1 MTATETPAPAGVVG
15 TPRLRREDP
24 KLLTGE
30 GRFVD
35 DIQVP
40 GQLWMGMVRSTM
52 AHATITGIDVAAAAA
67 MPGVHTVYTGADLA
81 GMGLWV
87 APLPC
92 AWPVTPDMVNPPHY
106 PVVDGEVHH
115 VGDIIAVVLAES
127 RYQAADAAEQVVVDY
142 EPLPAVAS
150 LAAARDDAHQA
161 HSDLVTNKAYRWE
174 LIPDPDALDQ
184 AFADAVHRVTCEFTQ
199 QRLIPAAMEPRGVL
213 AVPAPYGGDLT
224 LYSASQVPH
233 ILKVMVAATTGIPE
247 QKLRVIAPSVGGGFG
262 AKLNV
267 NPDEILAAALADHLK
282 RPVRW
287 TETRS
292 EAAFS
297 THQGRGQLQR
307 IELAADAEG
316 RLTGVRVHLD
326 ADMGA
331 YMMLITPGVPLLGSF
346 LYTGVYDVPAFGF
359 TCDGWFTNL
368 TPTDAYRGAG
378 RPEASYAIERAMDR
392 LAVAVGVGPEEIR
405 RRNYLAGG
413 KPFEDLTTASTLVFD
428 SGNYAPNLDRAL
440 ELAGYADLRAEQQRR
455 RDAGD
460 AKQLGIGLCT
470 YVEICGLAPSRAL
483 GGLNYGAGGW
493 EHALVRFLPTGK
505 VEVVSGST
513 PHGQGHETSWS
524 MIVAD
529 KLGVDPDDV
538 TVLHSDTAISPL
550 GLDTYGS
557 RSLAVGGVAIAMACD
572 KVIDKAR
579 FIAAHQMEANPD
591 DLEFVN
597 GSFAVRGSP
606 DRSMAIQAVA
616 FGAFTAHDL
625 PDGMEPNLQE
635 QVTFDPPN
643 FAFPFGT
650 HVCVVEVEET
660 TGRVELV
667 SYVAVDDCG
676 NQINP
681 MIVEGQVHGGIVQG
695 VAQALWE
702 GASYD
707 DDGNCRNP
715 SFLDYLVPSAAEMPS
730 ITTDFTVTPSTS
742 NPLGVKGVG
751 EAGTIGSAA
760 AVINAICDA
769 LSPYGVDDVAMPATP
784 HRVWQTIQ
792 QAKRRA
798 APGGGPATTGGAA

>member
-1 MTATETPAPAGVVG
+1 MTTLETPPADQVVG
-15 TPRLRREDP
+15 TPRLRKEDP
-24 KLLTGE
+24 QLLTGE
-30 GRFVD
+30 GKYID
-35 DIQVP
+35 DIQVA

-52 AHATITGIDVAAAAA
+52 AHAAIRSVDTAAAAD
-67 MPGVHTVYTGADLA
+67 MPGVHAVFTGSELAD
-81 GMGLWV
+81 MGLWA

-106 PVVDGEVHH
+106 PAATTEVHH
-115 VGDIIAVVLAES
+115 VGEIIAVVLADS
-127 RYQAADAAEQVVVDY
+127 RYRAVDAAETVVVDY
-142 EPLPAVAS
+142 EPLPVVASIDAAVA
-150 LAAARDDAHQA
+150 DEHQA
-161 HSDLVTNKAYRWE
+161 HSDLPTNKAYHWALE
-174 LIPDPDALDQ
+174 PDPAAVDA
-184 AFADAVHRVTCEFTQ
+184 AFAGAAHHVTANFVQ

-213 AVPAPYGGDLT
+213 AIPSPHGGDIT
-224 LYSASQVPH
+224 LYSSSQVPH
-233 ILKVMVAATTGIPE
+233 ILKVMIAATTGLPE
-247 QKLRVIAPSVGGGFG
+247 QKLRIIAPSVGGGFG

-267 NPDEILAAALADHLK
+267 NPDEILAVTLAHRLG

-297 THQGRGQLQR
+297 THQGRAQQQK
-307 IELAADAEG
+307 IELAADADG
-316 RLTGVRVHLD
+316 KLLGVRVHLD

-359 TCDGWFTNL
+359 TCDGYFTNL

-378 RPEASYAIERAMDR
+378 RPEASYAIERAMDM
-392 LAVAVGVGPEEIR
+392 LAAEVGIGPDEIR

-413 KPFEDLTTASTLVFD
+413 EAFTDLTTASSLVFD
-428 SGNYAPNLDRAL
+428 SGHYAPNLDMAL
-440 ELAGYADLRAEQQRR
+440 EVSGYTALREEQARR
-455 RDAGD
+455 RAAGD
-460 AKQLGIGLCT
+460 TKHLGIGLCT

-483 GGLNYGAGGW
+483 AGLNYGAGGW
-493 EHALVRFLPTGK
+493 EHALIRFLPTGK

-538 TVLHSDTAISPL
+538 EVLHSDTAISPL

-557 RSLAVGGVAIAMACD
+557 RSLSVGGVAIAMACD
-572 KVIDKAR
+572 KVVDKAR
-579 FIAAHQMEANPD
+579 LIAAHQLEANPD
-591 DLEFVN
+591 DLEFASGTFSVK
-597 GSFAVRGSP
+597 GSP
-606 DRSMAIQAVA
+606 DKALPIQAIA

-650 HVCVVEVEET
+650 HVCVVEVDEV
-660 TGRVELV
+660 TGDVELL
-667 SYVAVDDCG
+667 SYTAIDDCG
-676 NQINP
+676 NQVNP
-681 MIVEGQVHGGIVQG
+681 MIVEGQIHGGIVQG

-707 DDGNCRNP
+707 ADGNCHNP
-715 SFLDYLVPSAAEMPS
+715 SFLDYLVPSAAEVPNM
-730 ITTDFTVTPSTS
+730 TTGFTVTPSTS

-760 AVINAICDA
+760 ATINAICDA
-769 LSPYGVDDVAMPATP
+769 LSPYGITDMAMPASP
-784 HRVWQTIQ
+784 QRVWKTIQ
-792 QAKRRA
+792 QAKQAGDAR
-798 APGGGPATTGGAA
+798 

>member
-1 MTATETPAPAGVVG
+1 MTTLETPPSDKVVG
-15 TPRLRREDP
+15 TPRLRKEDP
-24 KLLTGE
+24 QLLTGE
-30 GRFVD
+30 GKYVD
-35 DIQVP
+35 DIQVA

-52 AHATITGIDVAAAAA
+52 AHATIRSVDTSAATD
-67 MPGVHTVYTGADLA
+67 MPGVHAVYTGTQLA
-81 GMGLWV
+81 EMGLWA

-106 PVVDGEVHH
+106 PAATTEVHH
-115 VGDIIAVVLAES
+115 VGEIIAVVLADS
-127 RYQAADAAEQVVVDY
+127 RYRAADAAEVVVVDY

-150 LAAARDDAHQA
+150 IDAAVADEHQA
-161 HSDLVTNKAYRWE
+161 HSDLPTNKAYHWALE
-174 LIPDPDALDQ
+174 PDPAAVDA
-184 AFADAVHRVTCEFTQ
+184 AFAGAAHHITANFVQ

-213 AVPAPYGGDLT
+213 AVPSPHGGDVT
-224 LYSASQVPH
+224 LYSSSQIPH
-233 ILKVMVAATTGIPE
+233 ILKVMIAATTGIPE
-247 QKLRVIAPSVGGGFG
+247 QKLRIIAPSVGGGFG

-267 NPDEILAAALADHLK
+267 NPDELLAVTLAHRLG

-297 THQGRGQLQR
+297 THQGRAQQQR
-307 IELAADAEG
+307 IELAADADG
-316 RLTGVRVHLD
+316 KLLGVRVHLD

-359 TCDGWFTNL
+359 TCDGHFTNL

-378 RPEASYAIERAMDR
+378 RPEASYAIERAMDM
-392 LAVAVGVGPEEIR
+392 LAVEVGIGPDEIR

-413 KPFEDLTTASTLVFD
+413 EAFTDLTTASTLVFD
-428 SGNYAPNLDRAL
+428 SGHYAPNLDLAL
-440 ELAGYADLRAEQQRR
+440 EVAGYTALREEQARR
-455 RDAGD
+455 RAAGET
-460 AKQLGIGLCT
+460 KQLGIGLCT

-483 GGLNYGAGGW
+483 AGLNYGAGGW
-493 EHALVRFLPTGK
+493 EHALIRFLPTGK

-538 TVLHSDTAISPL
+538 EVLHSDTAISPL

-557 RSLAVGGVAIAMACD
+557 RSLSVGGVAIAMACD
-572 KVIDKAR
+572 KVVDKAR
-579 FIAAHQMEANPD
+579 LIAAHQLEANPD
-591 DLEFVN
+591 DLEFASGTFSVK
-597 GSFAVRGSP
+597 GSP
-606 DRSMAIQAVA
+606 DKALPIQAIA

-650 HVCVVEVEET
+650 HVCVVEVDEA
-660 TGRVELV
+660 TGNVELV
-667 SYVAVDDCG
+667 AYTAIDDCG
-676 NQINP
+676 NQVNP

-702 GASYD
+702 EASYD
-707 DDGNCRNP
+707 ADGNCRNP
-715 SFLDYLVPSAAEMPS
+715 SFLDYLVPSAAEVPS
-730 ITTDFTVTPSTS
+730 MTTGFTVTPSTS

-760 AVINAICDA
+760 AAINAVCDA
-769 LSPYGVDDVAMPATP
+769 LSPYGITDMAMPASP
-784 HRVWQTIQ
+784 QRVWKTIQ
-792 QAKRRA
+792 QAKQA
-798 APGGGPATTGGAA
+798 GGAR

>member
-1 MTATETPAPAGVVG
+1 MTATEQAPTAANIGS
-15 TPRLRREDP
+15 RKLRKEDP

-30 GRFVD
+30 GKYVD
-35 DIQVP
+35 DIHAP
-40 GQLWMGMVRSTM
+40 GELWMGMVRSTM
-52 AHATITGIDVAAAAA
+52 AHARITGIDTSAAAAA
-67 MPGVHTVYTGADLA
+67 EGVHAVYTGADLA
-81 GMGLWV
+81 DMGLWA

-106 PVVDGEVHH
+106 PVANGEVHH
-115 VGDIIAVVLAES
+115 VGEIIAVVLADS
-127 RYQAADAAEQVVVDY
+127 RYGAADAAEQVVVDY
-142 EPLPAVAS
+142 EPLPVVCSIAE
-150 LAAARDDAHQA
+150 ARDGDATA
-161 HSDLVTNKAYRWE
+161 HSDLDSNKAYHWP
-174 LIPDPDALDQ
+174 LVPDPDALEA
-184 AFADAVHRVTCEFTQ
+184 AFADAAHVVKAEFEQ

-213 AVPAPYGGDLT
+213 AVPAPHGGDIT
-224 LYSASQVPH
+224 LYSATQVPH

-247 QKLRVIAPSVGGGFG
+247 MKIRVVAPAVGGGFG
-262 AKLNV
+262 AKLNI
-267 NPDEILAAALADHLK
+267 NPDEILAVTLANKLS

-297 THQGRGQLQR
+297 THQGRGQHQV
-307 IELAADAEG
+307 IEVAADDNG
-316 RLTGVRVHLD
+316 KIQGVRVHVD

-359 TCDGWFTNL
+359 TCDGYFTNL

-378 RPEASYAIERAMDR
+378 RPEASYAIERAMDL
-392 LAVAVGVGPEEIR
+392 LAAKVGVGPDEIR

-413 KPFEDLTTASTLVFD
+413 AAFENLETASTLVFD
-428 SGNYAPNLDRAL
+428 SGNYAPNLDAAL
-440 ELAGYADLRAEQQRR
+440 EMAGYSDLRAEQQRR
-455 RDAGD
+455 RDAGES
-460 AKQLGIGLCT
+460 KQLGIGLCT

-493 EHALVRFLPTGK
+493 EHATVRFLPTGK

-524 MIVAD
+524 QIVGD
-529 KLGVDPDDV
+529 KLGIDPDDV

-572 KVIDKAR
+572 KVVEKAKL
-579 FIAAHQMEANPD
+579 IAAHQLEANPD
-591 DLEFVN
+591 DLEFAGGAFTVK
-597 GSFAVRGSP
+597 GSP
-606 DRSMAIQAVA
+606 DKTMPIQGVA

-650 HVCVVEVEET
+650 HVCVVEVDED
-660 TGRVELV
+660 TGGVTLLD
-667 SYVAVDDCG
+667 YTAIDDCG
-676 NQINP
+676 NQVNP
-681 MIVEGQVHGGIVQG
+681 LIVEGQVHGGIVQG

-707 DDGNCRNP
+707 HDGNCRNP
-715 SFLDYLVPSAAEMPS
+715 SFLDYLVPSAAEVPS
-730 ITTDFTVTPSTS
+730 MKLGSTVTPSTS

-760 AVINAICDA
+760 AVINAVCDA
-769 LSPYGVDDVAMPATP
+769 LSPYGIDDIEMPATP
-784 HRVWQTIQ
+784 ARVWKAIQ
-792 QAKRRA
+792 NAK
-798 APGGGPATTGGAA
+798 GGQS

>member
-1 MTATETPAPAGVVG
+1 MTAVVG
-15 TPRLRREDP
+15 TPRLRKEDP

-30 GRFVD
+30 GKYVD
-35 DIQVP
+35 DIQVA
-40 GQLWMGMVRSTM
+40 GQLWMGMVRSPY
-52 AHATITGIDVAAAAA
+52 AHARINSIDTSAAEAADGVA
-67 MPGVHTVYTGADLA
+67 GVYTGPQLA
-81 GMGLWV
+81 EMGLWI

-92 AWPVTPDMVNPPHY
+92 AWPVTDDMVNPEHY
-106 PVVDGEVHH
+106 PTAMDEVHH
-115 VGDIIAVVLAES
+115 VGEIVAVVLADS
-127 RYQAADAAEQVVVDY
+127 RYGAADAAELVDVDY
-142 EPLPAVAS
+142 EPLDAVAS
-150 LAAARDDAHQA
+150 IAAARDGSATA
-161 HSDLVTNKAYRWE
+161 HSAHETNKAYHWP
-174 LIPDPDALDQ
+174 LIPDPDALEA
-184 AFADAVHRVTCEFTQ
+184 AFANATHTVTGEFVQ

-213 AVPAPYGGDLT
+213 AVPSPMGGDVT
-224 LYSASQVPH
+224 LYSSTQVPH
-233 ILKVMVAATTGIPE
+233 ILKVMIAATTGISE
-247 QKLRVIAPSVGGGFG
+247 AKLRIVAPAVGGGFG

-267 NPDEILAAALADHLK
+267 NPDEILAVTLANKLG
-282 RPVRW
+282 RAVRW

-297 THQGRGQLQR
+297 THQGRGQLQK
-307 IELAADAEG
+307 IELAADADG
-316 RLTGVRVHLD
+316 KITGCRVHVD

-359 TCDGWFTNL
+359 TCDGYFTNL

-378 RPEASYAIERAMDR
+378 RPEASYAIERAMDL
-392 LAVAVGVGPEEIR
+392 LALEVGVGPDEIR
-405 RRNYLAGG
+405 RRNYLGG
-413 KPFEDLTTASTLVFD
+413 GDHFTDMETASTLVFD
-428 SGNYAPNLDRAL
+428 SGHYSPNLDAAL
-440 ELAGYADLRAEQQRR
+440 EMSDYAGLRAEQQRR

-483 GGLNYGAGGW
+483 AGLNYGAGGW
-493 EHALVRFLPTGK
+493 EHAMVRFLPTGK

-529 KLGVDPDDV
+529 KLGIDPDDV

-557 RSLAVGGVAIAMACD
+557 RSLSVGGVAISMACD
-572 KVIDKAR
+572 KVIDKAKQ
-579 FIAAHQMEANPD
+579 IAAHQMEANPD
-591 DLEFVN
+591 DLD
-597 GSFAVRGSP
+597 FAGGTFSVKGQP
-606 DRSMAIQAVA
+606 GAELPIQAIA

-650 HVCVVEVEET
+650 HVAVTEVDTETGEVE
-660 TGRVELV
+660 LID
-667 SYVAVDDCG
+667 YIAIDDCG

-681 MIVEGQVHGGIVQG
+681 LIVEGQVHGGIVQG
-695 VAQALWE
+695 VAQALYE

-707 DDGNCRNP
+707 DAGNCRNP
-715 SFLDYLVPSAAEMPS
+715 SLMDYLVPSAMEMPN
-730 ITTDFTVTPSTS
+730 IKTGFTTTPSTS

-760 AVINAICDA
+760 AVVNAICDA
-769 LSPYGVDDVAMPATP
+769 LSPYGVTDLEMPATP
-784 HRVWQTIQ
+784 QRVWNAIN
-792 QAKRRA
+792 
-798 APGGGPATTGGAA
+798 GGAS